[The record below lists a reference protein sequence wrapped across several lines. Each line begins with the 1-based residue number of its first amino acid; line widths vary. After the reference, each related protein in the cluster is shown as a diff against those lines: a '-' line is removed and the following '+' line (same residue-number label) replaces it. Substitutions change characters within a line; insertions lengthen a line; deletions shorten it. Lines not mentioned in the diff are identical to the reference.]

1 MSALRK
7 IFNKL
12 SRLIED
18 LPAGPID
25 PMPWI
30 ALLMLSLLLPM
41 LLG

>member
-1 MSALRK
+1 MRRILEE
-7 IFNKL
+7 L

-18 LPAGPID
+18 LPKPVD

>member
-1 MSALRK
+1 MNVKRVLK
-7 IFNKL
+7 EL